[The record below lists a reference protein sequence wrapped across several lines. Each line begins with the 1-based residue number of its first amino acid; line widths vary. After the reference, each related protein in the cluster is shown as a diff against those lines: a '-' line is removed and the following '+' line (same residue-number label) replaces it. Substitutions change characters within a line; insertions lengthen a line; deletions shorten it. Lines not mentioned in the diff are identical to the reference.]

1 EFLFSLP
8 SSRRAATTG
17 GAAKSPG
24 KMGITLLAAIR
35 RSMLEKRRI
44 ETSGGRIS
52 TVRLP
57 IFHALAVVIAVLLS
71 AAAPARAQ
79 QQPWRHGI
87 IEPKSDAGF
96 QVMAVRGGFAAKEG

>member
-1 EFLFSLP
+1 
-8 SSRRAATTG
+8 
-17 GAAKSPG
+17 
-24 KMGITLLAAIR
+24 MGITLLAAIR

-87 IEPKSDAGF
+87 IEPKSRRRLSSD
-96 QVMAVRGGFAAKEG
+96 GGTRRLCREGGSEARASLLPERCHRASRPLS